1 MTTGN
6 ETDVLIEELEHFK
19 QEQEKIR
26 SIIGQIGGS
35 SAAKR
40 DRCIHT
46 AFFTALVV
54 LLVMDVLT
62 HLKLFAI
69 PFPPLFSIEI
79 AILLV
84 SLKIIFMIRTQTR
97 VAHFQFWILN
107 SIEFR
112 LNDISRRLGSLEK
125 QE

>member
-1 MTTGN
+1 MNTEH

-35 SAAKR
+35 GAAQR
-40 DRCIHT
+40 DRVIHIV
-46 AFFTALVV
+46 FFMALVI

-62 HLKLFAI
+62 HFGLITI
-69 PFPPLFSIEI
+69 PFPPLFSLEI

-112 LNDISRRLGSLEK
+112 LNDISKRLGTPDK
-125 QE
+125 